1 MQSTLFEKL
10 IIIRR
15 WISAVARD
23 EVEATSSGNGKG
35 IIVVTSGDEDETDE
49 EDGGGGGMRSQAE
62 ELRDT
67 PNVRGMINA
76 LRTTPG
82 TSLAGVV
89 GSLRRELASGM
100 VEVLMDDPR
109 YAKELADGGRWS
121 ANSDQITP
129 QGTPRHWQ
137 ETPRGASSDRMR
149 KTMTEKF
156 RSLEPSSS
164 VHPEY
169 HYPAP
174 QYSTP
179 QRSQT
184 HLQQDE
190 HEASSRTEPRVQVI
204 IRLRPQKLLA
214 CLHISS
220 VVWSIHQM
228 TFTLVCSCQ
237 SVAISRCWKILMI
250 ISFLFF
256 LILSPGTVLD
266 APPQATEI
274 SRDDRHEAGSV
285 VRQAREAYL
294 GRWGDSSA
302 QSKGSFST

>member
-1 MQSTLFEKL
+1 
-10 IIIRR
+10 
-15 WISAVARD
+15 
-23 EVEATSSGNGKG
+23 
-35 IIVVTSGDEDETDE
+35 
-49 EDGGGGGMRSQAE
+49 MRSQAE

>member
-1 MQSTLFEKL
+1 MRGTPFEKL
-10 IIIRR
+10 ITIRR

-23 EVEATSSGNGKG
+23 EVEATSSGNGNG

-49 EDGGGGGMRSQAE
+49 EDGGGSGMRSQAE

-76 LRTTPG
+76 LKTTPG
-82 TSLAGVV
+82 ASLAGVV

-109 YAKELADGGRWS
+109 YAKELAVGGQWS
-121 ANSDQITP
+121 ANSDNITP

-137 ETPRGASSDRMR
+137 ETPRGANSDRMR

-164 VHPEY
+164 IHPEY

-184 HLQQDE
+184 HLQQHE
-190 HEASSRTEPRVQVI
+190 HEVSSRTEPRVQV
-204 IRLRPQKLLA
+204 RLCPRPQKLRA
-214 CLHISS
+214 CRNISS
-220 VVWSIHQM
+220 VVWSIRQM
-228 TFTLVCSCQ
+228 KMAFSLMCSCQ
-237 SVAISRCWKILMI
+237 
-250 ISFLFF
+250 
-256 LILSPGTVLD
+256 
-266 APPQATEI
+266 
-274 SRDDRHEAGSV
+274 
-285 VRQAREAYL
+285 
-294 GRWGDSSA
+294 
-302 QSKGSFST
+302 